1 MAKSKDKGWIKL
13 SRGLLDSAVWTS
25 PEPFS
30 IRDAWV
36 DLLLSVNFEDRE
48 MITRHGNV
56 VKIPRGSMFTSIQH
70 LADRW
75 HWSPNKVRRQ
85 TERLKKMGMIEIFG
99 TADGTLITVVKYR
112 DFQDERRADGT
123 ADGTAGGTAGGT
135 RLKKERM
142 EKNERTR
149 ARAPLSTAETMEAV
163 DKWIEKMKRE
173 GEA

>member
-99 TADGTLITVVKYR
+99 TADGTLLTVVKYR

-123 ADGTAGGTAGGT
+123 ADGTAGGT
-135 RLKKERM
+135 RLKKE
-142 EKNERTR
+142 KNDKERKKR
-149 ARAPLSTAETMEAV
+149 ASAPPSLEERFAA
-163 DKWIEKMKRE
+163 IEKFAKE
-173 GEA
+173 GTE